1 MYKQESSSIGRT
13 KESPTDSEINALD
26 TVALPRRH
34 SILEPHH
41 RRQIPHFIHLG
52 INPQQQQQRRP
63 YGIRAQWQERTTTTQ
78 VVRWTEQRSA
88 RLLWRKQTPIS
99 VCHADANAVSVDNEG
114 SACPGGHRNRYSTAD
129 DEQKRKWI
137 SEQRSRHK
145 PSPVLIFIPSVI
157 YCEQMYTHR

>member
-1 MYKQESSSIGRT
+1 MDKQESCSIGRT
-13 KESPTDSEINALD
+13 KESPTDSEIGALD

-41 RRQIPHFIHLG
+41 RRQFLHFIHLG
-52 INPQQQQQRRP
+52 INPQQQQQQRRRRP

-99 VCHADANAVSVDNEG
+99 VCHANAVPVDNEG
-114 SACPGGHRNRYSTAD
+114 SALLVPAGTETDTLRPMMNRNENGSLNKDRN
-129 DEQKRKWI
+129 
-137 SEQRSRHK
+137 RSRHRF
-145 PSPVLIFIPSVI
+145 LF
-157 YCEQMYTHR
+157 